1 MILSILGFQ
10 PPLSYVD
17 RFRSQAQKDLRD
29 YISTINPYYIN
40 NDQVFSK
47 YRILQVLHKGYCKI
61 RHAFYKTFSKKYV
74 ETLDLYQKALK
85 HQIRKDHLNHLTVKP
100 KKMGKT
106 EFSVFF
112 TALVSKIFPPFTIE
126 QNDLDLSVH
135 HGEATLDFSSD
146 TELRC
151 EIKGYQSTFQ
161 MPRYLKLDISQAENR
176 ISFPDQKLKGEVL
189 FKGIAFPVMLN
200 HVSLNA
206 THICVDVEL
215 YDIGWLAQ
223 KILSSLG
230 KTSQLC
236 VKTRKEKLPSLF
248 SNVQHI
254 TK

>member
-1 MILSILGFQ
+1 MTLAILGLYPAFYSVEMIRIQ
-10 PPLSYVD
+10 
-17 RFRSQAQKDLRD
+17 RQKVLKD
-29 YISTINPYYIN
+29 YICTINPYYIN
-40 NDQVFSK
+40 SDKVFTK
-47 YRILQVLHKGYCKI
+47 YRILQVIHKGYCKI
-61 RHAFYKTFSKKYV
+61 LHAFYRIFSKKYI
-74 ETLDLYQKALK
+74 ESLDQYQKSLK
-85 HQIRKDHLNHLTVKP
+85 YQISKDHLYHLTVKP
-100 KKMGKT
+100 KKMEKT

-112 TALVSKIFPPFTIE
+112 KALVSKIFPPFTIE

-161 MPRYLKLDISQAENR
+161 MPRYLKLNISQAENR

-200 HVSLNA
+200 RVSLNP

-215 YDIGWLAQ
+215 YDMGWFAQ

-230 KTSQLC
+230 KTSHLC